1 MIQRLDTLPQ
11 SNINPFTGQK
21 YDDSWRI
28 FKLTNSVAYSVFSEM
43 STENVHI
50 TYLSQFSIPNWQ
62 LAVGDF
68 IGYSNANN
76 INGILVMS
84 KSHYEDSINKYI
96 GHSYNE
102 PMLRMDESPV
112 LIHSTTSDNWKKIQ
126 KDGMLK
132 SWNRLKQ
139 EILEWESQP
148 IGAKLGDPK
157 EYCNY
162 IMFGTGIT
170 GEIVVSSKLSGSI
183 NMDANTKYHTGARL
197 YFNAKLMARDGLL
210 IRDGE
215 HIKVKDTLPL
225 EPYLIWAATWKNLR
239 LESPISTPKIFAQ
252 TADNQFHTLTKKD

>member
-112 LIHSTTSDNWKKIQ
+112 
-126 KDGMLK
+126 
-132 SWNRLKQ
+132 
-139 EILEWESQP
+139 
-148 IGAKLGDPK
+148 KLGDPK